1 MKVALAQINP
11 TVGDFPGNTEKILHA
26 AEEAL
31 RLGAQ
36 LAVFSELCLCGY
48 PPRDLLEKAAFLEA
62 QDRALDRLKHKLK
75 PLPTILGYITRRY
88 DGAGNRVYNSCGFLV
103 DGEVRAVGRKCLL
116 PAYDVFDEDRHF
128 EAGEGPTCVEWNG
141 IPWGLTICED
151 VWNDKDF
158 WQRRVYPR
166 DPVEELVAQGAK
178 VIINLSASP
187 YHLGKQTLK
196 EAMLSSLARKHR
208 RPLLYVNQ
216 AGGNDE
222 LLFDGRSL
230 ALNSQGKLLARAP
243 AFQSAVVLV
252 DLANEVGTVAPRIH
266 EEEELRQA
274 LVMGL
279 RDYVSKCGF
288 NGAVLGLS
296 GGIDSALVAALA
308 AEALGPESVTA
319 VAMPSRFNAP
329 EGLADARELAER
341 LGLEFHV
348 VPIEKPLGAVRELLA
363 PVFAGRP
370 EDVTEENLQA
380 RLRGLLLMA
389 FSNKFGHLLL
399 STGNKSEL
407 ATGYC
412 TLYGDMCGGLA
423 VIADLYKTTVYRLA
437 RYLNAQ
443 AGRPLVPERCLTR
456 PPSAELKPG
465 QTDQDTLPSYEVLD
479 AILKGYIEEQRS
491 AEQIVTLGYDLATV
505 RRVIRMVDYSEYK
518 RRQAAPGLRV
528 TSKAFGLGRRIPI
541 AQRFRE
547 GE

>member
-11 TVGDFPGNTEKILHA
+11 TVGDFPGNTEKILRA

-36 LAVFSELCLCGY
+36 LAVFSELCLSGY
-48 PPRDLLEKAAFLEA
+48 PPRDLLEKATFLEA

-75 PLPTILGYITRRY
+75 PLPAIVGYVTRRY
-88 DGAGNRVYNSCGFLV
+88 DGAGNRLYNSCALLV
-103 DGEVRAVGRKCLL
+103 EGEVRAVGRKCLL

-178 VIINLSASP
+178 IIVNLSASP
-187 YHLGKQTLK
+187 YHLGKQALK

-216 AGGNDE
+216 VGGNDE

-230 ALNSQGKLLARAP
+230 AFNSQGKLLARAP
-243 AFQSAVVLV
+243 AFQPAVVVV
-252 DLANEVGTVAPRIH
+252 DLANEAGTVAPRIH

-279 RDYVSKCGF
+279 RDYASKCGF

-296 GGIDSALVAALA
+296 GGLDSALVAALA
-308 AEALGPESVTA
+308 AEALGPENVNA
-319 VAMPSRFNAP
+319 IAMPSRFNAP
-329 EGLADARELAER
+329 ESLTDARELAER

-348 VPIEKPLGAVRELLA
+348 LPLEKPLAAVRELLA

-407 ATGYC
+407 AVGYC

-437 RYLNAQ
+437 RHVNAH
-443 AGRPLVPERCLTR
+443 AGRPLIPERCLTR
-456 PPSAELKPG
+456 APSAELKAG
-465 QTDQDTLPSYEVLD
+465 QTDQDTLPAYEVLD
-479 AILKGYIEEQRS
+479 AILKAYIEEQRS

-518 RRQAAPGLRV
+518 RRQSAPGLRV
-528 TSKAFGLGRRIPI
+528 TAKAFGLGRRIPI